1 MTSSA
6 PAARGDAAS
15 HTHTHTH
22 SVPQSLIRALPLGI
36 VQKQHVLF
44 GALQAGFS
52 NKRVLDSSYEATVI
66 GGARVSIGP
75 AITIL
80 KNAIGRKVSGAD
92 LQVLQALIVALIML
106 EGERFRTVIPSL
118 TFSAPR
124 RTGIPPSSLWL
135 IPSRRE
141 GLLLPSFYDSCAKH
155 SLHLWMRFHQCPWWN
170 PFVRSM

>member
-1 MTSSA
+1 MQ
-6 PAARGDAAS
+6 R
-15 HTHTHTH
+15 HTHTHT
-22 SVPQSLIRALPLGI
+22 
-36 VQKQHVLF
+36 
-44 GALQAGFS
+44 FS
-52 NKRVLDSSYEATVI
+52 AAELDPSTATGYSKRVLDSSYEATVI

-124 RTGIPPSSLWL
+124 RTGIPPSSL
-135 IPSRRE
+135 
-141 GLLLPSFYDSCAKH
+141 
-155 SLHLWMRFHQCPWWN
+155 
-170 PFVRSM
+170 